1 MGNADTKL
9 NFRKA
14 FVELSTK
21 TRVCILTFVI
31 KYIMLLN
38 SICVQSVM

>member
-21 TRVCILTFVI
+21 TRVRKKLEIY
-31 KYIMLLN
+31 KYLN
-38 SICVQSVM
+38 IQ